1 MNKRTFFKNAGI
13 KIGEIIVIA
22 AGVNVGKS
30 MFASAEAAVTKNTVT
45 WEVPPG
51 VTKVRVRSWNPDG
64 SKDIDRVLSV
74 EPNQTFRIDV
84 VN

>member
-1 MNKRTFFKNAGI
+1 MNKRLIFLGLLSAPF
-13 KIGEIIVIA
+13 IA
-22 AGVNVGKS
+22 ASKAL
-30 MFASAEAAVTKNTVT
+30 ASSNRNSVT
-45 WEVPPG
+45 WEVPRG

-64 SKDIDRVLSV
+64 SKDLDRVLKV

>member
-1 MNKRTFFKNAGI
+1 MNKRLMFLGLFALPFIGAKANA
-13 KIGEIIVIA
+13 
-22 AGVNVGKS
+22 
-30 MFASAEAAVTKNTVT
+30 ASNKNTVT

-74 EPNQTFRIDV
+74 QPKETFRIDV
-84 VN
+84 VS

>member
-1 MNKRTFFKNAGI
+1 MNKRLMFLGLLSVPFLAAG
-13 KIGEIIVIA
+13 KAIA
-22 AGVNVGKS
+22 A
-30 MFASAEAAVTKNTVT
+30 ASRNTVT
-45 WEVPPG
+45 WEVPAG

-64 SKDIDRVLSV
+64 SKDLDRVLNV

>member
-1 MNKRTFFKNAGI
+1 MNKRLLMLGLPLVSLFGFAKTSQASSSKN
-13 KIGEIIVIA
+13 
-22 AGVNVGKS
+22 S
-30 MFASAEAAVTKNTVT
+30 VT

-74 EPNQTFRIDV
+74 EPSQTFRIDV

>member
-1 MNKRTFFKNAGI
+1 MNKRNFIKSLGVKLGVATLAVVGAG
-13 KIGEIIVIA
+13 K
-22 AGVNVGKS
+22 
-30 MFASAEAAVTKNTVT
+30 ASASATRNTVT

-74 EPNQTFRIDV
+74 EPNETFRIDV

>member
-1 MNKRTFFKNAGI
+1 MNKRALILGAGTL
-13 KIGEIIVIA
+13 A
-22 AGVNVGKS
+22 A
-30 MFASAEAAVTKNTVT
+30 ASIPMAMEAESASNRNTVT

-64 SKDIDRVLSV
+64 SKDLDRVLSV

-84 VN
+84 VS

>member
-1 MNKRTFFKNAGI
+1 MNKRALGI
-13 KIGEIIVIA
+13 RLGSIAIA
-22 AGVNVGKS
+22 AAGFVIGRSVVS
-30 MFASAEAAVTKNTVT
+30 ESQAAANRNTVT

-51 VTKVRVRSWNPDG
+51 VTKVRVRSWKSDG

>member
-1 MNKRTFFKNAGI
+1 MNKRLMFLGLFALPF
-13 KIGEIIVIA
+13 IGTAKA
-22 AGVNVGKS
+22 ASSRNS
-30 MFASAEAAVTKNTVT
+30 VT
-45 WEVPPG
+45 WEVPSG

-84 VN
+84 VS